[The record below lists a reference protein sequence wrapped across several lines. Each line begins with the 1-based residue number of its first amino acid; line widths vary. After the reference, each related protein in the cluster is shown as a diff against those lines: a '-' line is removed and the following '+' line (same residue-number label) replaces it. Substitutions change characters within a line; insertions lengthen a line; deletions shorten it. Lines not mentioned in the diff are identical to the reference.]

1 MFDKLKSLGAVAS
14 LLKNQD
20 QIRQAAGR
28 VKEKM
33 ERTRC
38 TGTGGNGAVKATV
51 SGQLKVVSID
61 LTPAL
66 AQGIAKD
73 DKTRQLAG
81 NIIAEAVNDGMA
93 QVLGKLKEA
102 IDAETKGLG
111 LPELPGLDQL
121 LSLASN

>member
-33 ERTRC
+33 ERIRC
-38 TGTGGNGAVKATV
+38 TGVGGNGAVRAVV
-51 SGQLKVVSID
+51 SGQLKVVSVE
-61 LTPAL
+61 LAPAL
-66 AQGIAKD
+66 TAGMAAD

-81 NIIAEAVNDGMA
+81 NLIAQAVNDGLT
-93 QVLGKLKEA
+93 QVLGQLKDA
-102 IDAETKGLG
+102 ISAETKALG
-111 LPELPGLDQL
+111 LPELPGLEQL
-121 LSLASN
+121 LNPGS